1 MTFKQCALAGAL
13 VALAVPASAHAES
26 KSLQLAKV
34 VLDTETAPIEARVKG
49 GTLCVFPSNIE
60 LPKEKKTQD
69 FERYDRLVSEKLGKS
84 EVAVVSDSGDLFAA
98 ESDDKGDILLGAVMA
113 PTAMNLCSS
122 VKGFKETIDVKVE
135 WQFYDRASSK
145 VVETIVTE
153 GSGTLAKFSASG
165 FDEMWDAAFLDALG
179 KVQAAG
185 VIDRVLDA
193 GPVEPVQAN
202 DDPAEGSIEDAAP
215 TVEAVQRDDTAVS

>member
-122 VKGFKETIDVKVE
+122 VKGFKGTIDVKVE

-202 DDPAEGSIEDAAP
+202 DDPA
-215 TVEAVQRDDTAVS
+215 

>member
-1 MTFKQCALAGAL
+1 M
-13 VALAVPASAHAES
+13 
-26 KSLQLAKV
+26 
-34 VLDTETAPIEARVKG
+34 
-49 GTLCVFPSNIE
+49 
-60 LPKEKKTQD
+60 
-69 FERYDRLVSEKLGKS
+69 
-84 EVAVVSDSGDLFAA
+84 
-98 ESDDKGDILLGAVMA
+98 
-113 PTAMNLCSS
+113 
-122 VKGFKETIDVKVE
+122 
-135 WQFYDRASSK
+135 
-145 VVETIVTE
+145 VETIVTE

-202 DDPAEGSIEDAAP
+202 EDPAEGSIEDAAP